1 MFTKL
6 LKTAS
11 IIVATLWSTTL
22 YADKVMLSNDGTGDF
37 LIAPLYLAKGD
48 ICSEIKVFNTNETSS
63 ILAKVVFREGIA
75 SHEVDLPI
83 FLSPGDVWA
92 GKVCQMG
99 NKVVLT
105 SNDDSNHP
113 AAMETLTMG
122 KDLVGHSKN
131 AEDRPNP
138 NMAKSYVE
146 INGKPY
152 QIKEYQKENIDFTKG
167 YVEVYPIAQYYEGTR
182 QKIHKKILID
192 RWDRLIDGKKSHPK
206 LSKFGI
212 DSYSLSGVVSFQT
225 SHQETSSIAMTA
237 FKGVHDKLVTGEAI
251 NYSSQAKPE
260 VLLGKWKTK
269 EILKLLQ
276 YERFSFVYDNAGKD
290 QFVNILFP
298 FSHKEKQSRKFK
310 FTIRD
315 MNENK
320 YTMIF
325 SPRSTIKN
333 ELGYVSVEELI
344 KLTRDVKKY
353 EKGMIQITAITNSD
367 NVQLGKNKTAS
378 IIPTLSRIRPIG
390 GKDIM
395 INAVYLPTKK

>member
-1 MFTKL
+1 MFSQL
-6 LKTAS
+6 LKTVTTTA
-11 IIVATLWSTTL
+11 ILCSTSL
-22 YADKVMLSNDGTGDF
+22 LADKVMLSNDGTGDF
-37 LIAPLYLAKGD
+37 LVAPLYLAKGD
-48 ICSEIKVFNTNETSS
+48 ICSEVKVFNTNETSS
-63 ILAKVVFREGIA
+63 ILAKIVFRESIA

-92 GKVCQMG
+92 GKVCQEG
-99 NKVVLT
+99 DKVVLT

-113 AAMETLTMG
+113 AAMETLAMG
-122 KDLVGHSKN
+122 KDLVDHSKN

-146 INGKPY
+146 IDGKPY
-152 QIKEYQKENIDFTKG
+152 QIKEFQKDNIDFTKG
-167 YVEVYPIAQYYEGTR
+167 YVEVYPIAQYYEGSR
-182 QKIHKKILID
+182 QKIHKSLLVE
-192 RWDRLIDGKKSHPK
+192 RWDRLIDGKGHPK
-206 LSKFGI
+206 VSASGI
-212 DSYSLSGVVSFQT
+212 DSYSLSGVISFQT
-225 SHQETSSIAMTA
+225 KNQETSSIAMTA
-237 FKGVHDKLVTGEAI
+237 FKGAHDKLVMGEAI

-260 VLLGKWKTK
+260 VLLGEWKMK
-269 EILKLLQ
+269 DILKLLQ
-276 YERFSFVYDNAGKD
+276 YERFSFVYDNSGKD
-290 QFVNILFP
+290 QYVNILFP

-333 ELGYVSVEELI
+333 ELGYISVEELI
-344 KLTRDVKKY
+344 SLTRDTKKY

-367 NVQLGKNKTAS
+367 DVQLGKDQTAS
-378 IIPTLSRIRPIG
+378 IIPTLSRVSQIG
-390 GKDIM
+390 GQDIM